1 MICRVYGINEKSQFQ
16 KASWVPIFFF
26 FYFSFFFGAEPFLS
40 TEKNEVVFSTTK
52 SIIIFNYA
60 EQIPKKSENI
70 KFKVQEIESLVDC
83 SALRWRVHDD

>member
-26 FYFSFFFGAEPFLS
+26 FFFLAEPFLS
-40 TEKNEVVFSTTK
+40 TEKNEVAFSTTK

-83 SALRWRVHDD
+83 SALRWCVHDD

>member
-26 FYFSFFFGAEPFLS
+26 FFSFFLAEPILS
-40 TEKNEVVFSTTK
+40 TEKNEVAFSTTK
-52 SIIIFNYA
+52 SIIILNYA
-60 EQIPKKSENI
+60 EQIPKKSENII

-83 SALRWRVHDD
+83 SALRWRVNDD

>member
-1 MICRVYGINEKSQFQ
+1 MGLMRKVNSKKHHEFL
-16 KASWVPIFFF
+16 FFS
-26 FYFSFFFGAEPFLS
+26 SFFLFFAEPFLS
-40 TEKNEVVFSTTK
+40 TEKNEVAFSTTK

-83 SALRWRVHDD
+83 SALR

>member
-26 FYFSFFFGAEPFLS
+26 FFFFFLAEPFLS
-40 TEKNEVVFSTTK
+40 TEKNEVAFSTTK

>member
-1 MICRVYGINEKSQFQ
+1 MGLMRKVNSKKHHEFL
-16 KASWVPIFFF
+16 F
-26 FYFSFFFGAEPFLS
+26 FSFFFFFLAEPFLS
-40 TEKNEVVFSTTK
+40 TEKNEVAFSTTK

-83 SALRWRVHDD
+83 SALR

>member
-1 MICRVYGINEKSQFQ
+1 MSSYFFLL
-16 KASWVPIFFF
+16 FFF
-26 FYFSFFFGAEPFLS
+26 FLAEPFLS
-40 TEKNEVVFSTTK
+40 TEKNEVAFSTTK

-83 SALRWRVHDD
+83 SALR

>member
-26 FYFSFFFGAEPFLS
+26 FFFFFGWAVFEYR
-40 TEKNEVVFSTTK
+40 KNDVAFSTTK

>member
-26 FYFSFFFGAEPFLS
+26 FYFSFFFGWTDFEYRK
-40 TEKNEVVFSTTK
+40 KNEVAFSATK
-52 SIIIFNYA
+52 SIIIFTYA

-70 KFKVQEIESLVDC
+70 KFKVQEIESVVDC
-83 SALRWRVHDD
+83 SALRWCVHDD

>member
-26 FYFSFFFGAEPFLS
+26 FLIFFGWTDFES
-40 TEKNEVVFSTTK
+40 TERNEVAFSTTK

-60 EQIPKKSENI
+60 EQIPKKSENK

-83 SALRWRVHDD
+83 GALRWRVHDD

>member
-26 FYFSFFFGAEPFLS
+26 FFFFFAEPFLS
-40 TEKNEVVFSTTK
+40 TEKNEVAFSTTK

-70 KFKVQEIESLVDC
+70 KFKVQEIKSLADC
-83 SALRWRVHDD
+83 SALRWCVHDD

>member
-1 MICRVYGINEKSQFQ
+1 MKSHFQ
-16 KASWVPIFFF
+16 QQ
-26 FYFSFFFGAEPFLS
+26 
-40 TEKNEVVFSTTK
+40 K

-83 SALRWRVHDD
+83 SALRWRVKDD

>member
-26 FYFSFFFGAEPFLS
+26 FFLAEPFLS
-40 TEKNEVVFSTTK
+40 TEKNEVAFSTTK

-60 EQIPKKSENI
+60 EQIPKKSENK
-70 KFKVQEIESLVDC
+70 KFKVQEIESSRL
-83 SALRWRVHDD
+83 

>member
-26 FYFSFFFGAEPFLS
+26 FSFFFLAEPFLS
-40 TEKNEVVFSTTK
+40 TEKNEVAFSTTK
-52 SIIIFNYA
+52 IIIIFNYA
-60 EQIPKKSENI
+60 EQIPKISENI

-83 SALRWRVHDD
+83 SALRWRVKDD

>member
-1 MICRVYGINEKSQFQ
+1 MSSY
-16 KASWVPIFFF
+16 FFLLF
-26 FYFSFFFGAEPFLS
+26 FSFFLAEPILS
-40 TEKNEVVFSTTK
+40 TEKNEVAFSTTK

-70 KFKVQEIESLVDC
+70 KFNVQEIESVVDC

>member
-26 FYFSFFFGAEPFLS
+26 FFFWLNRFWVQKKMKSHFQQQ
-40 TEKNEVVFSTTK
+40 K

>member
-26 FYFSFFFGAEPFLS
+26 IFFLAEPFLS
-40 TEKNEVVFSTTK
+40 TEKNEVAFSTTK

-70 KFKVQEIESLVDC
+70 KFKVQEIENLVDC
-83 SALRWRVHDD
+83 SAQGWCVHDD

>member
-26 FYFSFFFGAEPFLS
+26 FFFFFLAEPFLS
-40 TEKNEVVFSTTK
+40 TEKNEVAFSTTK
-52 SIIIFNYA
+52 SIIIFSYA

-83 SALRWRVHDD
+83 SALRWCVHDD

>member
-26 FYFSFFFGAEPFLS
+26 SFFSFFLAEPILS
-40 TEKNEVVFSTTK
+40 TENEVAFSTTK

-83 SALRWRVHDD
+83 SALRWCVHDD

>member
-26 FYFSFFFGAEPFLS
+26 LAEPILS
-40 TEKNEVVFSTTK
+40 TEKNEVAFSTTK

-60 EQIPKKSENI
+60 EQILKKSENI